1 MGQKSCEIELL
12 IGIANTSAH
21 FEIYEIIMAHVKQ
34 VFIESGLVEGEDF
47 TIKSMT
53 DICFTK
59 EKFEANR
66 DIINQISND
75 YFPVYAKTFLIPE
88 ETPTW
93 NDFYFDIYNINTDV
107 SNPEG
112 DNECVIISL
121 AWGDNEPQ
129 EQVSA

>member
-12 IGIANTSAH
+12 INIASTNAH
-21 FEIYEIIMAHVKQ
+21 FDIYEIIMTHFKQ
-34 VFIESGLVEGEDF
+34 VLIDRGLVEGEDF

-66 DIINQISND
+66 DIINEISND

-88 ETPTW
+88 EVPTW
-93 NDFYFDIYNINTDV
+93 NDFYLDIYTID
-107 SNPEG
+107 SDASKSEE
-112 DNECVIISL
+112 DAECVIISL
-121 AWGDNEPQ
+121 SWNDNAPQ
-129 EQVSA
+129 EVLN